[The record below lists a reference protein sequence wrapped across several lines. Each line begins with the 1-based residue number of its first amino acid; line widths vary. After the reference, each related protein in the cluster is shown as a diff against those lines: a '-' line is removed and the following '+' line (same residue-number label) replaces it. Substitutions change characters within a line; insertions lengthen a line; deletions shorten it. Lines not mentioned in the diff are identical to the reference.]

1 MSANKIA
8 IASDHAGLPLKMAL
22 KDMRP
27 DLEWIDLGTHTLD
40 SVDYPDYAVAMADC
54 LGKKEAHRGILICG
68 TGIGIS
74 IAANRHKHIR
84 AGVCHDVTTAR
95 LTRMDNDANVLC
107 LGARII
113 GINVAL
119 DCLEAFLKTDFAG
132 NAPDGER
139 HNKRVEKLS

>member
-1 MSANKIA
+1 MTNKLA
-8 IASDHAGLPLKMAL
+8 IASDHGGLALKTVL

-27 DLEWIDLGTHTLD
+27 DIEWIDLGTHTEE
-40 SVDYPDYAVAMADC
+40 SCDYPDFASALADC
-54 LGKKEAHRGILICG
+54 LKNGEAKTGILICG

-84 AGVCHDVTTAR
+84 AAVCHDVTTAR

-107 LGARII
+107 IGARVI
-113 GINVAL
+113 GLNVAL

-132 NAPDGER
+132 HQDGGER
-139 HNKRVEKLS
+139 HKKRVDKLG